1 VLLAFLA
8 HSLKGQGPHLK
19 ILEDHI
25 MKKFIVTLAIC
36 IGVLGVRASYLPSN
50 LSLRMWDN
58 SVISVVLD
66 GQVYDQYNSSY
77 TFSNLSGGSHFL
89 KVYRYVTHGYGA
101 ANNFPKMVFNGYI
114 VINGG
119 RSISSMISADCHFII
134 LSEYALNPG
143 GGNHYGHDGHH
154 GGPHNY
160 NNNGYYND
168 DNYNGGYT
176 SYNYGPSCMSDY
188 DFSDLKAVVAN
199 TTFDD
204 TKLSICKQ
212 AVSTN
217 NVSSEQ
223 VYELMTLMTFE
234 SNKLELAKFAYN
246 HVIDKSRY
254 YIVNNAFTF
263 SSSIDE
269 LNRYIST
276 Y

>member
-1 VLLAFLA
+1 MA

-19 ILEDHI
+19 FLEDHI
-25 MKKFIVTLAIC
+25 MKKFIITLAIC

-89 KVYRYVTHGYGA
+89 KVYRYVTNGYGA
-101 ANNFPKMVFNGYI
+101 SNNFPKMVFNGYI
-114 VINGG
+114 TVNAG
-119 RSISSMISADCHFII
+119 RSITSMITADCHYIV
-134 LSEYALNPG
+134 LSEFALYPG
-143 GGNHYGHDGHH
+143 NGNHYGNGNGNHH
-154 GGPHNY
+154 GGHHNY
-160 NNNGYYND
+160 NNNGNNN
-168 DNYNGGYT
+168 NYNGGYA

-188 DFSDLKAVVAN
+188 DFANLKSVVAN

-204 TKLSICKQ
+204 TKLSICRQ
-212 AVSTN
+212 AVSAN
-217 NVSSEQ
+217 NVSSNQ
-223 VYELMTLMTFE
+223 VYELMCLLTFE
-234 SNKLELAKFAYN
+234 SSKLELAKFAYN

-269 LNRYIST
+269 LNRYISA